1 MAIFGRFTQR
11 AQRAIS
17 EAHQAAIELKQAYV
31 GTEHF
36 LLGLL
41 KEPGPMVAELL
52 PDEVTY
58 DKVMERIRTVLGEG
72 KHIPNGRVELTPRSK
87 KILEG
92 SVLESR
98 KLNHSFVG
106 VEHLWLALLREG
118 EGVAV
123 SLLREM
129 QVDTQTLQRQ
139 IFDSLKENQ
148 PEASDGE
155 PAEGAEQPRKSG
167 SRLEQYCRDLT
178 KAVQDGELDPVVGR
192 TNEMERIMQI
202 MSRRTK
208 NNPVLIGE
216 PGVGKSAVV
225 EGLAQLIVAG
235 KVPETLTGKRLMSL
249 DLGSMIAGSK
259 YRGEFEERL
268 KDTVKEVHKQGNI
281 ILFIDEL
288 HTLIGAGKAEGSMDA
303 ANILKPALA
312 RGELQCIGATT
323 IDEYRKNIE
332 KDAALERRFQPVTV
346 GEPTTEEALAILKGL
361 RDRYEAHHKV
371 KITDDALEAAV
382 TLADRYI
389 SDRFLPDKAIDL
401 MDEAASRVRLNSYTA
416 PPDVKAQEERLKALD
431 TEKKEAISHQDFE
444 TAAKLRDEERALKEE
459 VAQARAQWEQRK
471 SASQD
476 VVTDEDIAQ
485 IVASWTGVP
494 VKKMTEDES
503 ERLLHMEELL
513 HQRVVGQEEAIS
525 AVSRALRRARAGL
538 QDPKRP
544 IGSFIFLGPTGVG
557 KTELCRALGEVMFD
571 DENAV
576 IRIDMSEYMEKH
588 SVSRLVGSP
597 PGYVGYDE
605 GGQLTQKVRNKP
617 YSVVL
622 FDEVE
627 KAHPDVFNILLQILD
642 DGRLTDNTGRVVNFK
657 NTIIVMTSNAGA
669 SSITSTRKLGF
680 GGTMD
685 TARDYEAMKERVM
698 AEVKDIFRPEFINR
712 IDDLIVFHALEP
724 DDIRQITGLM
734 LRSVSK
740 RLGER
745 GMELVYDDDV
755 IAKLAEDGY
764 DANYGARPLRRAIQ
778 RSVEDALSEEIIAG
792 KIALGNRVKLYVN
805 DEKRICFEKLEV
817 SNAED
822 SLTTTEPVQ
831 TI

>member
-11 AQRAIS
+11 AQRAV
-17 EAHQAAIELKQAYV
+17 AAAQQAAVLLHQPYV
-31 GTEHF
+31 GTEHI

-41 KEPGPMVAELL
+41 KEPGPVVSEVL
-52 PDEVTY
+52 PAGVNYESVL
-58 DKVMERIRTVLGEG
+58 ERVRALLGEG
-72 KHIPNGRVELTPRSK
+72 NMQSGGMLELTPRSK
-87 KILEG
+87 KILE
-92 SVLESR
+92 SSILESR
-98 KLNHSFVG
+98 KLHHSFVG
-106 VEHLWLALLREG
+106 TEHFWLALLKEG

-123 SLLREM
+123 SLLRSM
-129 QVDTQTLQRQ
+129 GVDTQEMQQKILEALAK
-139 IFDSLKENQ
+139 SQ
-148 PEASDGE
+148 PDGGE
-155 PAEGAEQPRKSG
+155 EGTSAPGEEHGSAEGNV
-167 SRLEQYCRDLT
+167 LEKYSRDLT
-178 KAVQDGELDPVVGR
+178 KAAQDGELDPVIGR
-192 TNEMERIMQI
+192 GTEIERIMQI
-202 MSRRTK
+202 MSRRTN

-225 EGLAQLIVAG
+225 EGLAQMIVAG
-235 KVPETLTGKRLMSL
+235 KVPETLTGKRILSL

-268 KDTVKEVHKQGNI
+268 KDTIRDVKKQGNV
-281 ILFIDEL
+281 ILFIDEF
-288 HTLIGAGKAEGSMDA
+288 HTLVGAGKAEGSLDA

-323 IDEYRKNIE
+323 LDEYRKNIE
-332 KDAALERRFQPVTV
+332 KDAALERRFQPVKV
-346 GEPTTEEALAILKGL
+346 GEPTAEEALAILKGL

-371 KITDDALEAAV
+371 KITDEALEAAV
-382 TLADRYI
+382 SLSDRYI

-401 MDEAASRVRLNSYTA
+401 MDEAASRVRLHSFTA
-416 PPDVKAQEERLKALD
+416 PPDVKEQEDRLKALQN
-431 TEKKEAISHQDFE
+431 EKKEAIAHQDFE
-444 TAAKLRDEERALKEE
+444 QAANLRDEERKLRQDIAQKRAAWEE
-459 VAQARAQWEQRK
+459 RK
-471 SASQD
+471 NNSHD
-476 VVTDEDIAQ
+476 VVTEEDIAQ

-503 ERLLHMEELL
+503 QRLLHLEELL
-513 HQRVVGQEEAIS
+513 HKRVVGQDEAIS

-597 PGYVGYDE
+597 PGYVGYEE

-642 DGRLTDNTGRVVNFK
+642 DGRLTDSNGRVVNFK

-669 SSITSTRKLGF
+669 STITSKRSLGF
-680 GGTMD
+680 GGSVET
-685 TARDYEAMKERVM
+685 TRDYEAMKERVM
-698 AEVKDIFRPEFINR
+698 AEVKDTFRPEFINR

-724 DDIRQITGLM
+724 DDIRRIAALM
-734 LRSVSK
+734 LGSVST
-740 RLGER
+740 RLAQR
-745 GMELVYDDDV
+745 GMQLSYGDDV
-755 IAKLAEDGY
+755 VALLADEGY
-764 DANYGARPLRRAIQ
+764 DANYGARPLRRTIQ

-792 KIALGNRVKLYVN
+792 KIALGDRVELYV
-805 DEKRICFEKLEV
+805 DDDKRIAFRKLLPEKPAQPAPTLE
-817 SNAED
+817 A
-822 SLTTTEPVQ
+822 
-831 TI
+831 

>member
-11 AQRAIS
+11 AQRAV
-17 EAHQAAIELKQAYV
+17 AAAQQAAVLLHQPYV
-31 GTEHF
+31 GTEHI

-41 KEPGPMVAELL
+41 KEPGPVVADVL
-52 PDEVTY
+52 PADVNY
-58 DKVMERIRTVLGEG
+58 DTVLERVRALLGEG
-72 KHIPNGRVELTPRSK
+72 NVQSGGMLELTPRSK
-87 KILEG
+87 KILE
-92 SVLESR
+92 SSIMESR
-98 KLNHSFVG
+98 KLHHSFVG
-106 VEHLWLALLREG
+106 TEHFWLALLKEG

-123 SLLREM
+123 SLLRSM
-129 QVDTQTLQRQ
+129 GVDTQAMQQKILEALVK
-139 IFDSLKENQ
+139 SQ
-148 PEASDGE
+148 PDGGEDVSAPDGE
-155 PAEGAEQPRKSG
+155 EGKAEGSV
-167 SRLEQYCRDLT
+167 LEKYSRDLT
-178 KAVQDGELDPVVGR
+178 KAAQDGELDPVIGR
-192 TNEMERIMQI
+192 STEIERIMQI

-225 EGLAQLIVAG
+225 EGLAQMIVAG
-235 KVPETLTGKRLMSL
+235 KVPETLTGKRILSL

-268 KDTVKEVHKQGNI
+268 KDTIKDVKKQGNV
-281 ILFIDEL
+281 ILFIDEF
-288 HTLIGAGKAEGSMDA
+288 HTLVGAGKAEGSMDA

-323 IDEYRKNIE
+323 LDEYRKNIE
-332 KDAALERRFQPVTV
+332 KDAALERRFQPVKV
-346 GEPTTEEALAILKGL
+346 GEPTPEEALAILKGL

-371 KITDDALEAAV
+371 KITDEALQAAV
-382 TLADRYI
+382 SLSDRYI

-401 MDEAASRVRLNSYTA
+401 MDEAASRVRLHSFTA
-416 PPDVKAQEERLKALD
+416 PPDVKEQEDRLKALQN
-431 TEKKEAISHQDFE
+431 EKKEAIAHQDFE
-444 TAAKLRDEERALKEE
+444 KAASLRDEERKLRQDIAQKRAAWEE
-459 VAQARAQWEQRK
+459 RK
-471 SASQD
+471 NNSHD
-476 VVTDEDIAQ
+476 VVTEEDIAQ

-503 ERLLHMEELL
+503 QRLLHMEELL
-513 HQRVVGQEEAIS
+513 HKRVVGQDEAIS

-571 DENAV
+571 DENAL

-597 PGYVGYDE
+597 PGYVGYEE

-642 DGRLTDNTGRVVNFK
+642 DGRLTDSNGRVVNFK

-669 SSITSTRKLGF
+669 STITSKRSLGF
-680 GGTMD
+680 GGSVET
-685 TARDYEAMKERVM
+685 TRDYEAMKERVM
-698 AEVKDIFRPEFINR
+698 AEVKDTFRPEFINR

-724 DDIRQITGLM
+724 DDIRRIAGLM
-734 LRSVSK
+734 LGSVSK
-740 RLGER
+740 RLAQR
-745 GMELVYDDDV
+745 GMKLSYGDDV
-755 IAKLAEDGY
+755 IALLAEEGY
-764 DANYGARPLRRAIQ
+764 DPNYGARPLRRTIQ

-792 KIALGNRVKLYVN
+792 KIALGDQVQLYVEDGN
-805 DEKRICFEKLEV
+805 RIAFRKL
-817 SNAED
+817 
-822 SLTTTEPVQ
+822 LPQ
-831 TI
+831 TPAQPAPTLEA

>member
-11 AQRAIS
+11 AQRAV
-17 EAHQAAIELKQAYV
+17 AAAQQAAVLLHQPYV
-31 GTEHF
+31 GTEHI

-41 KEPGPMVAELL
+41 KEPGPVVADVL
-52 PDEVTY
+52 PADVNY
-58 DKVMERIRTVLGEG
+58 DTVLERVRALLGEG
-72 KHIPNGRVELTPRSK
+72 NVQSGGMLELTPRSK
-87 KILEG
+87 KILE
-92 SVLESR
+92 SSIMESR
-98 KLNHSFVG
+98 KLHHSFVG
-106 VEHLWLALLREG
+106 TEHFWLALLKEG

-123 SLLREM
+123 SLLRSM
-129 QVDTQTLQRQ
+129 GVDTQAMQQKILEALVK
-139 IFDSLKENQ
+139 SQ
-148 PEASDGE
+148 PDGGEDVSAPDGE
-155 PAEGAEQPRKSG
+155 EGKAEGSV
-167 SRLEQYCRDLT
+167 LEKYSRDLT
-178 KAVQDGELDPVVGR
+178 KAAQDGELDPVIGR
-192 TNEMERIMQI
+192 STEIERIMQI

-225 EGLAQLIVAG
+225 EGLAQMIVAG
-235 KVPETLTGKRLMSL
+235 KVPETLTGKRILSL

-268 KDTVKEVHKQGNI
+268 KDTIKDVKKQGNV
-281 ILFIDEL
+281 ILFIDEF
-288 HTLIGAGKAEGSMDA
+288 HTLVGAGKAEGSMDA

-323 IDEYRKNIE
+323 LDEYRKNIE
-332 KDAALERRFQPVTV
+332 KDAALERRFQPVKV
-346 GEPTTEEALAILKGL
+346 GEPTPEEALAILKGL

-371 KITDDALEAAV
+371 KITDEALQAAV
-382 TLADRYI
+382 SLSDRYI

-401 MDEAASRVRLNSYTA
+401 MDEAASRVRLHSFTA
-416 PPDVKAQEERLKALD
+416 PPDVKEQEDRLKALQN
-431 TEKKEAISHQDFE
+431 EKKEAIAHQDFE
-444 TAAKLRDEERALKEE
+444 KAASLRDEERKLRQDIAQKRAAWEE
-459 VAQARAQWEQRK
+459 RK
-471 SASQD
+471 NNSHD
-476 VVTDEDIAQ
+476 VVTEEDIAQ

-503 ERLLHMEELL
+503 QRLLHMEELL
-513 HQRVVGQEEAIS
+513 HKRVVGQDEAIS

-571 DENAV
+571 DENAL

-597 PGYVGYDE
+597 PGYVGYEE
-605 GGQLTQKVRNKP
+605 GGQLTEAVRRHP

-627 KAHPDVFNILLQILD
+627 KAHPDVFNVLLQILD
-642 DGRLTDNTGRVVNFK
+642 DGRLTDSNGRVVNFK

-669 SSITSTRKLGF
+669 STITSKRSLGF
-680 GGTMD
+680 GGSVET
-685 TARDYEAMKERVM
+685 TRDYEAMKERVM
-698 AEVKDIFRPEFINR
+698 AEVKDTFRPEFINR

-724 DDIRQITGLM
+724 DDIRRIAGLM
-734 LRSVSK
+734 LGSVSK
-740 RLGER
+740 RLAQR
-745 GMELVYDDDV
+745 GMKLSYGDDV
-755 IAKLAEDGY
+755 IALLAEEGY
-764 DANYGARPLRRAIQ
+764 DPNYGARPLRRTIQ

-792 KIALGNRVKLYVN
+792 KIALGDQVQLYVDDN
-805 DEKRICFEKLEV
+805 KHIAFRKL
-817 SNAED
+817 
-822 SLTTTEPVQ
+822 LPQ
-831 TI
+831 TPAQPAPTLEA

>member
-11 AQRAIS
+11 AQRAV
-17 EAHQAAIELKQAYV
+17 AAAQQAAVLLHQPYV
-31 GTEHF
+31 GTEHI

-41 KEPGPMVAELL
+41 KEPGPVVSEVL
-52 PDEVTY
+52 PEGVNYET
-58 DKVMERIRTVLGEG
+58 VLERVRTLLGEG
-72 KHIPNGRVELTPRSK
+72 NMQSGGMLELTPRSK
-87 KILEG
+87 KILE
-92 SVLESR
+92 SSILESR
-98 KLNHSFVG
+98 KLHHSFVG
-106 VEHLWLALLREG
+106 TEHFWLALLKEG

-123 SLLREM
+123 SLLRSM
-129 QVDTQTLQRQ
+129 GVDTQEMQQKILEALAK
-139 IFDSLKENQ
+139 SQ
-148 PEASDGE
+148 PDGGEDASASGGEDGK
-155 PAEGAEQPRKSG
+155 AEGSV
-167 SRLEQYCRDLT
+167 LEKYSRDLT
-178 KAVQDGELDPVVGR
+178 KAAQDGELDPVIGR
-192 TNEMERIMQI
+192 STEIERIMQI

-225 EGLAQLIVAG
+225 EGLAQLIVSG
-235 KVPETLTGKRLMSL
+235 KVPETLTGKRILSL

-268 KDTVKEVHKQGNI
+268 KDTIKDVKKQGNV
-281 ILFIDEL
+281 ILFIDEF
-288 HTLIGAGKAEGSMDA
+288 HTLVGAGKAEGSLDA

-323 IDEYRKNIE
+323 LDEYRKNIE
-332 KDAALERRFQPVTV
+332 KDAALERRFQPVKV
-346 GEPTTEEALAILKGL
+346 GEPTAEEALAILKGL

-371 KITDDALEAAV
+371 KITDEALQAAV
-382 TLADRYI
+382 SLSDRYI

-401 MDEAASRVRLNSYTA
+401 MDEAASRVRLHSFTA
-416 PPDVKAQEERLKALD
+416 PPDVKEQEDRLKALQN
-431 TEKKEAISHQDFE
+431 EKKEAIAHQDFE
-444 TAAKLRDEERALKEE
+444 QAASLRDEERKLRQDIAQKRAAWEE
-459 VAQARAQWEQRK
+459 RK
-471 SASQD
+471 NNSHD
-476 VVTDEDIAQ
+476 VVTEEDIAQ

-503 ERLLHMEELL
+503 QRLLHLEELL
-513 HQRVVGQEEAIS
+513 HKRVVGQDEAIS

-597 PGYVGYDE
+597 PGYVGYEE

-642 DGRLTDNTGRVVNFK
+642 DGRLTDSNGRVVNFK

-669 SSITSTRKLGF
+669 STITSKRSLGF
-680 GGTMD
+680 GGSVET
-685 TARDYEAMKERVM
+685 TRDYEAMKERVM
-698 AEVKDIFRPEFINR
+698 AEVKDTFRPEFINR

-724 DDIRQITGLM
+724 DDIRRIAALM
-734 LRSVSK
+734 LGSVSK
-740 RLGER
+740 RLAQR
-745 GMELVYDDDV
+745 GMQLSYGDDV
-755 IAKLAEDGY
+755 IALLADEGY
-764 DANYGARPLRRAIQ
+764 DANYGARPLRRTIQ

-792 KIALGNRVKLYVN
+792 KIALGDRVELYVEDGN
-805 DEKRICFEKLEV
+805 RIAFRKLLPEKPAQPTPTLE
-817 SNAED
+817 A
-822 SLTTTEPVQ
+822 
-831 TI
+831 

>member
-1 MAIFGRFTQR
+1 MPIFGRFTQR
-11 AQRAIS
+11 AQRAVT
-17 EAHQAAIELKQAYV
+17 AAQQAAVQLRQPYV
-31 GTEHF
+31 GTEHI

-41 KEPGPMVAELL
+41 KEPGPVVTGIL
-52 PDEVTY
+52 PENVTY
-58 DKVMERIRTVLGEG
+58 DAVMERVRTLLGEG
-72 KHIPNGRVELTPRSK
+72 SSPNNGMLELTPRSK

-98 KLNHSFVG
+98 RLHHSYVG
-106 VEHLWLALLREG
+106 TEHFWLALLKEG

-123 SLLREM
+123 NLLRSM
-129 QVDTQTLQRQ
+129 GVDTQDMLQKIQ
-139 IFDSLKENQ
+139 ASLSGGQPDSDTDEAGEAQSQSGENV
-148 PEASDGE
+148 
-155 PAEGAEQPRKSG
+155 
-167 SRLEQYCRDLT
+167 LEKYCRDLT
-178 KAVQDGELDPVVGR
+178 KAAQDGELDPVIGR
-192 TNEMERIMQI
+192 GTEIERIMQI

-208 NNPVLIGE
+208 NNPVLVGE

-235 KVPETLTGKRLMSL
+235 KVPETLVGKRILSL

-268 KDTVKEVHKQGNI
+268 KDTVKEVQKQGNV
-281 ILFIDEL
+281 ILFIDEF
-288 HTLIGAGKAEGSMDA
+288 HTLVGAGKAEGSMDA

-323 IDEYRKNIE
+323 LDEYRKNIE
-332 KDAALERRFQPVTV
+332 KDAALERRFQQVKV
-346 GEPTTEEALAILKGL
+346 GEPTPEEALQILKGL

-371 KITDDALEAAV
+371 KITDEALEAAV
-382 TLADRYI
+382 NLSDRYI

-401 MDEAASRVRLNSYTA
+401 MDEAASRVRLHSFTA
-416 PPDVKAQEERLKALD
+416 PPDVKEQEERLKALQN
-431 TEKKEAISHQDFE
+431 EKKEAIAHQDFE
-444 TAAKLRDEERALKEE
+444 KAAALRDEERSLRQVISQKRTAWEE
-459 VAQARAQWEQRK
+459 RK
-471 SASQD
+471 NASHD
-476 VVTDEDIAQ
+476 VVAEEDIAQ

-494 VKKMTEDES
+494 VRKMTEDES
-503 ERLLHMEELL
+503 QRLLHMEELL
-513 HQRVVGQEEAIS
+513 HQRVVGQDEAIS

-557 KTELCRALGEVMFD
+557 KTELCRALGQVMFD

-597 PGYVGYDE
+597 PGYVGYEE

-642 DGRLTDNTGRVVNFK
+642 DGRLTDSNGRVVNFK

-669 SSITSTRKLGF
+669 SSITSKRSLGF
-680 GGTMD
+680 GGSVET
-685 TARDYEAMKERVM
+685 TRDYEAMKERVM
-698 AEVKDIFRPEFINR
+698 AEVKDTFRPEFINR

-724 DDIRQITGLM
+724 QDIERIAGLM
-734 LRSVSK
+734 LGSVA
-740 RLGER
+740 RLLQER
-745 GMELVYDDDV
+745 GMQLSYSQDV
-755 IAKLAEDGY
+755 VAWLAQEGY
-764 DANYGARPLRRAIQ
+764 DPNYGARPLRRTIQ

-792 KIALGNRVKLYVN
+792 NIALGDAVELYVA
-805 DEKRICFEKLEV
+805 DGKIAFRKMEARQPALA
-817 SNAED
+817 AE
-822 SLTTTEPVQ
+822 E
-831 TI
+831 

>member
-11 AQRAIS
+11 AQRAV
-17 EAHQAAIELKQAYV
+17 AAAQQAAVLLHQPYV
-31 GTEHF
+31 GTEHI

-41 KEPGPMVAELL
+41 KEPGPVVSEVL
-52 PDEVTY
+52 PEGVNYET
-58 DKVMERIRTVLGEG
+58 VLERVRTLLGEG
-72 KHIPNGRVELTPRSK
+72 NMQSGGMLELTPRSK
-87 KILEG
+87 KILE
-92 SVLESR
+92 SSILESR
-98 KLNHSFVG
+98 KLHHSFVG
-106 VEHLWLALLREG
+106 TEHFWLALLKEG

-123 SLLREM
+123 SLLRSM
-129 QVDTQTLQRQ
+129 GVDTQEMQQKILEALAK
-139 IFDSLKENQ
+139 SQ
-148 PEASDGE
+148 PDGGEDASASGGEDGK
-155 PAEGAEQPRKSG
+155 AEGSV
-167 SRLEQYCRDLT
+167 LEKYSRDLT
-178 KAVQDGELDPVVGR
+178 KAAQDGELDPVIGR
-192 TNEMERIMQI
+192 STEIERIMQI

-225 EGLAQLIVAG
+225 EGLAQLIVSG
-235 KVPETLTGKRLMSL
+235 KVPETLTGKRILSL

-268 KDTVKEVHKQGNI
+268 KDTIKDVKKQGNV
-281 ILFIDEL
+281 ILFIDEF
-288 HTLIGAGKAEGSMDA
+288 HTLVGAGKAEGSLDA

-323 IDEYRKNIE
+323 LDEYRKNIE
-332 KDAALERRFQPVTV
+332 KDAALERRFQPVKV
-346 GEPTTEEALAILKGL
+346 GEPTAEEALAILKGL

-371 KITDDALEAAV
+371 KITDEALEAAV
-382 TLADRYI
+382 SLSDRYI

-401 MDEAASRVRLNSYTA
+401 MDEAASRVRLHSFTA
-416 PPDVKAQEERLKALD
+416 PPDVKEQEDRLKALQN
-431 TEKKEAISHQDFE
+431 EKKEAIAHQDFE
-444 TAAKLRDEERALKEE
+444 QAASLRDEERKLRQDIAQKRAAWEE
-459 VAQARAQWEQRK
+459 RK
-471 SASQD
+471 NNSHD

-513 HQRVVGQEEAIS
+513 HKRVVGQDEAIS

-571 DENAV
+571 DENAL

-597 PGYVGYDE
+597 PGYVGYEE

-642 DGRLTDNTGRVVNFK
+642 DGRLTDSNGRVVNFK

-669 SSITSTRKLGF
+669 STITSKRSLGF
-680 GGTMD
+680 GGSVET
-685 TARDYEAMKERVM
+685 TRDYEAMKERVM
-698 AEVKDIFRPEFINR
+698 AEVKDTFRPEFINR

-724 DDIRQITGLM
+724 DDIRRIAALM
-734 LRSVSK
+734 LGSVSK
-740 RLGER
+740 RLAQR
-745 GMELVYDDDV
+745 GMQLSYGDDV
-755 IAKLAEDGY
+755 IALLADEGY
-764 DANYGARPLRRAIQ
+764 DANYGARPLRRTIQ

-792 KIALGNRVKLYVN
+792 KIALGDRVELYVEDGN
-805 DEKRICFEKLEV
+805 RIAFRKLLPEKPAQPTPTLE
-817 SNAED
+817 A
-822 SLTTTEPVQ
+822 
-831 TI
+831 

>member
-11 AQRAIS
+11 AQRAV
-17 EAHQAAIELKQAYV
+17 AAAQQAAVLLHQPYV
-31 GTEHF
+31 GTEHI

-41 KEPGPMVAELL
+41 KEPGPVVSEVL
-52 PDEVTY
+52 PADVNYETVL
-58 DKVMERIRTVLGEG
+58 ERVRTLLGEG
-72 KHIPNGRVELTPRSK
+72 NMQSGGMLELTPRSK
-87 KILEG
+87 KILE
-92 SVLESR
+92 SSILESR
-98 KLNHSFVG
+98 KLHHSFVG
-106 VEHLWLALLREG
+106 TEHFWLALLKEG

-123 SLLREM
+123 SLLRSM
-129 QVDTQTLQRQ
+129 GVDTQEMQQKILEALAK
-139 IFDSLKENQ
+139 SQ
-148 PEASDGE
+148 PDGGEDASASGGEDGK
-155 PAEGAEQPRKSG
+155 AEGSV
-167 SRLEQYCRDLT
+167 LEKYSRDLT
-178 KAVQDGELDPVVGR
+178 KAAQDGELDPVIGR
-192 TNEMERIMQI
+192 GTEIERIMQI

-225 EGLAQLIVAG
+225 EGLAQLIVSG
-235 KVPETLTGKRLMSL
+235 KVPETLTGKRILSL

-268 KDTVKEVHKQGNI
+268 KDTIKDVKKQGNV
-281 ILFIDEL
+281 ILFIDEF
-288 HTLIGAGKAEGSMDA
+288 HTLVGAGKAEGSLDA

-323 IDEYRKNIE
+323 LDEYRKNIE
-332 KDAALERRFQPVTV
+332 KDAALERRFQPVKV
-346 GEPTTEEALAILKGL
+346 GEPTPEEALAILKGL

-371 KITDDALEAAV
+371 KITDEALQAAV
-382 TLADRYI
+382 SLSDRYI

-401 MDEAASRVRLNSYTA
+401 MDEAASRVRLHSFTA
-416 PPDVKAQEERLKALD
+416 PPDVKEQEDRLKALQN
-431 TEKKEAISHQDFE
+431 EKKEAIAHQDFE
-444 TAAKLRDEERALKEE
+444 KAASLRDEERKLRQDIAQKRAAWEE
-459 VAQARAQWEQRK
+459 RK
-471 SASQD
+471 NNSHD

-503 ERLLHMEELL
+503 QRLLHLEELL
-513 HQRVVGQEEAIS
+513 HKRVVGQDEAIS

-597 PGYVGYDE
+597 PGYVGYEE

-642 DGRLTDNTGRVVNFK
+642 DGRLTDSNGRVVNFK

-669 SSITSTRKLGF
+669 STITSKRSLGF
-680 GGTMD
+680 GGSVET
-685 TARDYEAMKERVM
+685 TRDYEAMKERVM
-698 AEVKDIFRPEFINR
+698 AEVKDTFRPEFINR

-724 DDIRQITGLM
+724 DDIRRIAALM
-734 LRSVSK
+734 LGSVSR
-740 RLGER
+740 RLAQR
-745 GMELVYDDDV
+745 GMQLSYGDDV
-755 IAKLAEDGY
+755 VALLADEGY
-764 DANYGARPLRRAIQ
+764 DANFGARPLRRTIQ

-792 KIALGNRVKLYVN
+792 KIALGDRVELYVEDGN
-805 DEKRICFEKLEV
+805 RIAFRKLLPEKPAQPTPTLE
-817 SNAED
+817 A
-822 SLTTTEPVQ
+822 
-831 TI
+831 

>member
-11 AQRAIS
+11 AQRAV
-17 EAHQAAIELKQAYV
+17 AAAQQAAVLLHQPYV
-31 GTEHF
+31 GTEHI

-41 KEPGPMVAELL
+41 KEPGPVVSEVL
-52 PDEVTY
+52 PADVNYETVL
-58 DKVMERIRTVLGEG
+58 ERVRTLLGEG
-72 KHIPNGRVELTPRSK
+72 NMQSGGMLELTPRSK
-87 KILEG
+87 KILE
-92 SVLESR
+92 SSILESR
-98 KLNHSFVG
+98 KLHHSFVG
-106 VEHLWLALLREG
+106 TEHFWLALLKEG

-123 SLLREM
+123 SLLRSM
-129 QVDTQTLQRQ
+129 GVDTQVMQQKILEALAK
-139 IFDSLKENQ
+139 SQ
-148 PEASDGE
+148 PDGGEDASASGGEDGK
-155 PAEGAEQPRKSG
+155 AEGSV
-167 SRLEQYCRDLT
+167 LEKYSRDLT
-178 KAVQDGELDPVVGR
+178 KAAQDGELDPVIGR
-192 TNEMERIMQI
+192 STEIERIMQI

-225 EGLAQLIVAG
+225 EGLAQLIVSG
-235 KVPETLTGKRLMSL
+235 KVPETLTGKRILSL

-268 KDTVKEVHKQGNI
+268 KDTIKDVKKQGNV
-281 ILFIDEL
+281 ILFIDEF
-288 HTLIGAGKAEGSMDA
+288 HTLVGAGKAEGSLDA

-323 IDEYRKNIE
+323 LDEYRKNIE
-332 KDAALERRFQPVTV
+332 KDAALERRFQPVKV
-346 GEPTTEEALAILKGL
+346 GEPTPEEALAILKGL

-371 KITDDALEAAV
+371 KITDEALQAAV
-382 TLADRYI
+382 SLSDRYI

-401 MDEAASRVRLNSYTA
+401 MDEAASRVRLHSFTA
-416 PPDVKAQEERLKALD
+416 PPDVKEQEDRLKALQN
-431 TEKKEAISHQDFE
+431 EKKEAIAHQDFE
-444 TAAKLRDEERALKEE
+444 QAASLRDEERKLRQDIAQKRAAWEE
-459 VAQARAQWEQRK
+459 RK
-471 SASQD
+471 NNSHD
-476 VVTDEDIAQ
+476 VVTEEDIAQ

-503 ERLLHMEELL
+503 QRLLHLEELL
-513 HQRVVGQEEAIS
+513 HKRVVGQDEAIS

-597 PGYVGYDE
+597 PGYVGYEE

-642 DGRLTDNTGRVVNFK
+642 DGRLTDSNGRVVNFK

-669 SSITSTRKLGF
+669 STITSKRSLGF
-680 GGTMD
+680 GGSVET
-685 TARDYEAMKERVM
+685 TRDYEAMKERVM
-698 AEVKDIFRPEFINR
+698 AEVKDTFRPEFINR

-724 DDIRQITGLM
+724 DDIRRIAALM
-734 LRSVSK
+734 LGSVSR
-740 RLGER
+740 RLAQR
-745 GMELVYDDDV
+745 GMQLSYGDDV
-755 IAKLAEDGY
+755 VALLADEGY
-764 DANYGARPLRRAIQ
+764 DANFGARPLRRTIQ

-792 KIALGNRVKLYVN
+792 KIALGDRVELYVEDGN
-805 DEKRICFEKLEV
+805 RIAFRKLLPEKPAQPTPTPE
-817 SNAED
+817 A
-822 SLTTTEPVQ
+822 
-831 TI
+831 

>member
-11 AQRAIS
+11 AQRAV
-17 EAHQAAIELKQAYV
+17 AAAQQAAVLLHQPYV
-31 GTEHF
+31 GTEHI

-41 KEPGPMVAELL
+41 KEPGPVVSEVL
-52 PDEVTY
+52 PEGVNYET
-58 DKVMERIRTVLGEG
+58 VLERVRTLLGEG
-72 KHIPNGRVELTPRSK
+72 NMQSGGMLELTPRSK
-87 KILEG
+87 KILE
-92 SVLESR
+92 SSILESR
-98 KLNHSFVG
+98 KLHHSFVG
-106 VEHLWLALLREG
+106 TEHFWLALLKEG

-123 SLLREM
+123 SLLRSM
-129 QVDTQTLQRQ
+129 GVDTQEMQQKILEALAK
-139 IFDSLKENQ
+139 SQ
-148 PEASDGE
+148 PDGGEDASASGGEDGK
-155 PAEGAEQPRKSG
+155 AEGSV
-167 SRLEQYCRDLT
+167 LEKYSRDLT
-178 KAVQDGELDPVVGR
+178 KAAQDGELDPVIGR
-192 TNEMERIMQI
+192 STEIERIMQI

-225 EGLAQLIVAG
+225 EGLAQMIVAG
-235 KVPETLTGKRLMSL
+235 KVPETLTGKRILSL

-268 KDTVKEVHKQGNI
+268 KDTIKDVKKQGNV
-281 ILFIDEL
+281 ILFIDEF
-288 HTLIGAGKAEGSMDA
+288 HTLVGAGKAEGSLDA

-323 IDEYRKNIE
+323 LDEYRKNIE
-332 KDAALERRFQPVTV
+332 KDAALERRFQPVKV
-346 GEPTTEEALAILKGL
+346 GEPAAEEALAILKGL

-371 KITDDALEAAV
+371 KITDEALEAAV
-382 TLADRYI
+382 SLSDRYI

-401 MDEAASRVRLNSYTA
+401 MDEAASRVRLHSFTA
-416 PPDVKAQEERLKALD
+416 PPDVKEQEDRLKALQN
-431 TEKKEAISHQDFE
+431 EKKEAIAHQDFE
-444 TAAKLRDEERALKEE
+444 QAASLRDEERKLRQDIAQKRAAWEE
-459 VAQARAQWEQRK
+459 RK
-471 SASQD
+471 NNSHD
-476 VVTDEDIAQ
+476 VVTEEDIAQ

-503 ERLLHMEELL
+503 QRLLHLEELL
-513 HQRVVGQEEAIS
+513 HKRVVGQDEAIS

-571 DENAV
+571 DENAL

-597 PGYVGYDE
+597 PGYVGYEE

-642 DGRLTDNTGRVVNFK
+642 DGRLTDSNGRVVNFK

-669 SSITSTRKLGF
+669 STITSKRSLGF
-680 GGTMD
+680 GGSVET
-685 TARDYEAMKERVM
+685 TRDYEAMKERVM
-698 AEVKDIFRPEFINR
+698 AEVKDTFRPEFINR

-724 DDIRQITGLM
+724 DDIRRIAALM
-734 LRSVSK
+734 LGSVSR
-740 RLGER
+740 RLAQR
-745 GMELVYDDDV
+745 GMQLSYGDDV
-755 IAKLAEDGY
+755 VALLADEGY
-764 DANYGARPLRRAIQ
+764 DANFGARPLRRTIQ

-792 KIALGNRVKLYVN
+792 KIALGDRVELYVEDGN
-805 DEKRICFEKLEV
+805 RIAFRKLLPEKPAQPTPTLE
-817 SNAED
+817 A
-822 SLTTTEPVQ
+822 
-831 TI
+831 

>member
-11 AQRAIS
+11 AQRAV
-17 EAHQAAIELKQAYV
+17 AAAQQAAVLLHQPYV
-31 GTEHF
+31 GTEHI

-41 KEPGPMVAELL
+41 KEPGPVVSEVL
-52 PDEVTY
+52 PAGVNYESVL
-58 DKVMERIRTVLGEG
+58 ERVRALLGEG
-72 KHIPNGRVELTPRSK
+72 NMQSGGMLELTPRSK
-87 KILEG
+87 KILE
-92 SVLESR
+92 SSILESR
-98 KLNHSFVG
+98 KLHHSFVG
-106 VEHLWLALLREG
+106 TEHFWLALLKEG

-123 SLLREM
+123 SLLRSM
-129 QVDTQTLQRQ
+129 GVDTQEMQQKILEALAK
-139 IFDSLKENQ
+139 SQ
-148 PEASDGE
+148 PDGGEEGASAPGE
-155 PAEGAEQPRKSG
+155 EHGSAEGNV
-167 SRLEQYCRDLT
+167 LEKYSRDLT
-178 KAVQDGELDPVVGR
+178 KAAQDGELDPVIGR
-192 TNEMERIMQI
+192 GTEIERIMQI

-225 EGLAQLIVAG
+225 EGLAQMIVAG
-235 KVPETLTGKRLMSL
+235 KVPETLTGKRILSL

-268 KDTVKEVHKQGNI
+268 KDTIRDVKKQGNV
-281 ILFIDEL
+281 ILFIDEF
-288 HTLIGAGKAEGSMDA
+288 HTLVGAGKAEGSLDA

-323 IDEYRKNIE
+323 LDEYRKNIE
-332 KDAALERRFQPVTV
+332 KDAALERRFQPVKV
-346 GEPTTEEALAILKGL
+346 GEPTAEEALAILKGL

-371 KITDDALEAAV
+371 KITDEALQAAV
-382 TLADRYI
+382 SLSDRYI

-401 MDEAASRVRLNSYTA
+401 MDEAASRVRLHSFTA
-416 PPDVKAQEERLKALD
+416 PPDVKEQEDRLKALQN
-431 TEKKEAISHQDFE
+431 EKKEAIAHQDFE
-444 TAAKLRDEERALKEE
+444 QAANLRDEERKLRQDIAQKRAAWEE
-459 VAQARAQWEQRK
+459 RK
-471 SASQD
+471 NNSHD
-476 VVTDEDIAQ
+476 VVTEEDIAQ

-503 ERLLHMEELL
+503 ERLLHLEELL
-513 HQRVVGQEEAIS
+513 HKRVVGQDEAIS

-597 PGYVGYDE
+597 PGYVGYEE

-642 DGRLTDNTGRVVNFK
+642 DGRLTDSNGRVVNFK

-669 SSITSTRKLGF
+669 STITSKRSLGF
-680 GGTMD
+680 GGSVET
-685 TARDYEAMKERVM
+685 TRDYEAMKERVM
-698 AEVKDIFRPEFINR
+698 AEVKDTFRPEFINR

-724 DDIRQITGLM
+724 DDIRRIAALM
-734 LRSVSK
+734 LGSVST
-740 RLGER
+740 RLAQR
-745 GMELVYDDDV
+745 GMQLSYGDDV
-755 IAKLAEDGY
+755 VALLADEGY
-764 DANYGARPLRRAIQ
+764 DANFGARPLRRTIQ

-792 KIALGNRVKLYVN
+792 KIALGDRVELYVDDGN
-805 DEKRICFEKLEV
+805 RIAFRKLLPEKPVEPTPTLE
-817 SNAED
+817 A
-822 SLTTTEPVQ
+822 
-831 TI
+831 

>member
-11 AQRAIS
+11 AQRAV
-17 EAHQAAIELKQAYV
+17 AAAQQAAVLLHQPYV
-31 GTEHF
+31 GTEHI

-41 KEPGPMVAELL
+41 KEPGPVISDVL
-52 PDEVTY
+52 PEGVNYET
-58 DKVMERIRTVLGEG
+58 VLERVRTLLGEG
-72 KHIPNGRVELTPRSK
+72 NMQSGGMLELTPRSK
-87 KILEG
+87 KILE
-92 SVLESR
+92 SSILESR
-98 KLNHSFVG
+98 KLHHSFVG
-106 VEHLWLALLREG
+106 TEHFWLALLKEG

-123 SLLREM
+123 SLLRSM
-129 QVDTQTLQRQ
+129 GVDTQEMQQKILEALAK
-139 IFDSLKENQ
+139 SQ
-148 PEASDGE
+148 PDGGE
-155 PAEGAEQPRKSG
+155 DTSAPGGEEGKAEGSV
-167 SRLEQYCRDLT
+167 LEKYSRDLT
-178 KAVQDGELDPVVGR
+178 KAAQDGELDPVIGR
-192 TNEMERIMQI
+192 STEIERIMQI

-225 EGLAQLIVAG
+225 EGLAQLIVSG
-235 KVPETLTGKRLMSL
+235 KVPETLTGKRILSL

-268 KDTVKEVHKQGNI
+268 KDTIKDVKKQGNV
-281 ILFIDEL
+281 ILFIDEF
-288 HTLIGAGKAEGSMDA
+288 HTLVGAGKAEGSLDA

-323 IDEYRKNIE
+323 LDEYRKNIE
-332 KDAALERRFQPVTV
+332 KDAALERRFQPVKV
-346 GEPTTEEALAILKGL
+346 GEPTAEEALAILKGL

-371 KITDDALEAAV
+371 KITDEALEAAV
-382 TLADRYI
+382 SLSDRYI

-401 MDEAASRVRLNSYTA
+401 MDEAASRVRLHSFTA
-416 PPDVKAQEERLKALD
+416 PPDVKEQEDRLKALQN
-431 TEKKEAISHQDFE
+431 EKKEAIAHQDFE
-444 TAAKLRDEERALKEE
+444 QAASLRDEERKLRQDIAQKRAAWEE
-459 VAQARAQWEQRK
+459 RK
-471 SASQD
+471 NNSHE
-476 VVTDEDIAQ
+476 VVTEEDIAQ

-513 HQRVVGQEEAIS
+513 HKRVVGQDEAIS

-597 PGYVGYDE
+597 PGYVGYEE

-642 DGRLTDNTGRVVNFK
+642 DGRLTDSNGRVVNFK

-669 SSITSTRKLGF
+669 STITSKRSLGF
-680 GGTMD
+680 GGSVET
-685 TARDYEAMKERVM
+685 TRDYEAMKERVM

-724 DDIRQITGLM
+724 DDIRRIAALM
-734 LRSVSK
+734 LGSVSK
-740 RLGER
+740 RLAER
-745 GMELVYDDDV
+745 GMQLSYGDDV
-755 IAKLAEDGY
+755 IALLAEEGY
-764 DANYGARPLRRAIQ
+764 DANYGARPLRRTIQ

-792 KIALGNRVKLYVN
+792 KIALGDRVELYV
-805 DEKRICFEKLEV
+805 DDDKRIAFRKLLPEKPAQPTPTLE
-817 SNAED
+817 A
-822 SLTTTEPVQ
+822 
-831 TI
+831 

>member
-11 AQRAIS
+11 AQRAV
-17 EAHQAAIELKQAYV
+17 AAAQQAAVLLHQPYV
-31 GTEHF
+31 GTEHI

-41 KEPGPMVAELL
+41 KEPGPVVADVL
-52 PDEVTY
+52 PADVNY
-58 DKVMERIRTVLGEG
+58 DTVLERVRALLGEG
-72 KHIPNGRVELTPRSK
+72 NVQSGGMLELTPRSK
-87 KILEG
+87 KILE
-92 SVLESR
+92 SSIMESR
-98 KLNHSFVG
+98 KLHHSFVG
-106 VEHLWLALLREG
+106 TEHFWLALLKEG

-123 SLLREM
+123 SLLRSM
-129 QVDTQTLQRQ
+129 GVDTQAMQQKILEALVK
-139 IFDSLKENQ
+139 SQ
-148 PEASDGE
+148 PDGGE
-155 PAEGAEQPRKSG
+155 DVSAPEGEEGKAEGSV
-167 SRLEQYCRDLT
+167 LEKYSRDLT
-178 KAVQDGELDPVVGR
+178 KAAQDGELDPVIGR
-192 TNEMERIMQI
+192 STEIERIMQI

-225 EGLAQLIVAG
+225 EGLPQMIVAG
-235 KVPETLTGKRLMSL
+235 KVPETLTGKRILSL

-268 KDTVKEVHKQGNI
+268 KDTIKDVKKQGNV
-281 ILFIDEL
+281 ILFIDEF
-288 HTLIGAGKAEGSMDA
+288 HTLVGAGKAEGSMDA

-323 IDEYRKNIE
+323 LDEYRKNIE
-332 KDAALERRFQPVTV
+332 KDAALERRFQPVKV
-346 GEPTTEEALAILKGL
+346 GEPTPEEALAILKGL

-371 KITDDALEAAV
+371 KITDEALQAAV
-382 TLADRYI
+382 SLSDRYI

-401 MDEAASRVRLNSYTA
+401 MDEAASRVRLHSFTA
-416 PPDVKAQEERLKALD
+416 PPDVKEQEDRLKALQN
-431 TEKKEAISHQDFE
+431 EKKEAIAHQDFE
-444 TAAKLRDEERALKEE
+444 KAASLRDEERKLRQDIAQKRAAWEE
-459 VAQARAQWEQRK
+459 RK
-471 SASQD
+471 NNSHD
-476 VVTDEDIAQ
+476 VVTEEDIAQ

-503 ERLLHMEELL
+503 QRLLHMEELL
-513 HQRVVGQEEAIS
+513 HKRVVGQDEAIS

-571 DENAV
+571 DENAL

-597 PGYVGYDE
+597 PGYVGYEE

-642 DGRLTDNTGRVVNFK
+642 DGRLTDSNGRVVNFK

-669 SSITSTRKLGF
+669 STITSKRSLGF
-680 GGTMD
+680 GGSVET
-685 TARDYEAMKERVM
+685 TRDYEAMKERVM
-698 AEVKDIFRPEFINR
+698 AEVKDTFRPEFINR

-724 DDIRQITGLM
+724 DDIRRIAGLM
-734 LRSVSK
+734 LGSVSK
-740 RLGER
+740 RLAQR
-745 GMELVYDDDV
+745 GMKLSYGDDV
-755 IAKLAEDGY
+755 IALLAEEGY
-764 DANYGARPLRRAIQ
+764 DPNYGARPLRRTIQ

-792 KIALGNRVKLYVN
+792 KIALGDQVQLYVDDN
-805 DEKRICFEKLEV
+805 KHIAFRKL
-817 SNAED
+817 
-822 SLTTTEPVQ
+822 LPQ
-831 TI
+831 TPAQPAPTLEA

>member
-11 AQRAIS
+11 AQRAV
-17 EAHQAAIELKQAYV
+17 AAAQQAAVLLHQPYV
-31 GTEHF
+31 GTEHI

-41 KEPGPMVAELL
+41 KEPGPVVSEVL
-52 PDEVTY
+52 PAGVNYESVL
-58 DKVMERIRTVLGEG
+58 ERVRALLGEG
-72 KHIPNGRVELTPRSK
+72 NMQSGGMLELTPRSK
-87 KILEG
+87 KILE
-92 SVLESR
+92 SSILESR
-98 KLNHSFVG
+98 KLHHSFVG
-106 VEHLWLALLREG
+106 TEHFWLALLKEG

-123 SLLREM
+123 SLLRSM
-129 QVDTQTLQRQ
+129 GVDTQEMQQKILEALAK
-139 IFDSLKENQ
+139 SQ
-148 PEASDGE
+148 PDGGEEGASAPGE
-155 PAEGAEQPRKSG
+155 EHGSAEGNV
-167 SRLEQYCRDLT
+167 LEKYSRDLT
-178 KAVQDGELDPVVGR
+178 KAAQDGELDPVIGR
-192 TNEMERIMQI
+192 GTEIERIMQI

-225 EGLAQLIVAG
+225 EGLAQMIVAG
-235 KVPETLTGKRLMSL
+235 KVPETLTGKRILSL

-268 KDTVKEVHKQGNI
+268 KDTIKDVKKQGNV
-281 ILFIDEL
+281 ILFIDEF
-288 HTLIGAGKAEGSMDA
+288 HTLVGAGKAEGSLDA

-323 IDEYRKNIE
+323 LDEYRKNIE
-332 KDAALERRFQPVTV
+332 KDAALERRFQPVKV
-346 GEPTTEEALAILKGL
+346 GEPTAEEALAILKGL

-371 KITDDALEAAV
+371 KITDEALEAAV
-382 TLADRYI
+382 SLSDRYI

-401 MDEAASRVRLNSYTA
+401 MDEAASRVRLHSFTA
-416 PPDVKAQEERLKALD
+416 PPDVKEQEDRLKALQN
-431 TEKKEAISHQDFE
+431 EKKEAIAHQDFE
-444 TAAKLRDEERALKEE
+444 QAANLRDEERKLRQDIAQKRAAWEE
-459 VAQARAQWEQRK
+459 RK
-471 SASQD
+471 NNSHD
-476 VVTDEDIAQ
+476 VVTEEDIAQ

-503 ERLLHMEELL
+503 QRLLHLEELL
-513 HQRVVGQEEAIS
+513 HKRVVGQDEAIS

-597 PGYVGYDE
+597 PGYVGYEE

-642 DGRLTDNTGRVVNFK
+642 DGRLTDSNGRVVNFK

-669 SSITSTRKLGF
+669 STITSKRSLGF
-680 GGTMD
+680 GGSVET
-685 TARDYEAMKERVM
+685 TRDYEAMKERVM
-698 AEVKDIFRPEFINR
+698 AEVKDTFRPEFINR

-724 DDIRQITGLM
+724 DDIRRIAALM
-734 LRSVSK
+734 LGSVST
-740 RLGER
+740 RLAQR
-745 GMELVYDDDV
+745 GMQLSYGDDV
-755 IAKLAEDGY
+755 IALLAEEGY
-764 DANYGARPLRRAIQ
+764 DANYGARPLRRTIQ

-792 KIALGNRVKLYVN
+792 KIALGDRVELYVDDGN
-805 DEKRICFEKLEV
+805 RIAFRKLLPEKPVEPTPTLE
-817 SNAED
+817 A
-822 SLTTTEPVQ
+822 
-831 TI
+831 

>member
-11 AQRAIS
+11 AQRAV
-17 EAHQAAIELKQAYV
+17 AAAQQAAVLLQQPYV
-31 GTEHF
+31 GTEHI

-41 KEPGPMVAELL
+41 KEPGPVVADVL
-52 PDEVTY
+52 PADVNY
-58 DKVMERIRTVLGEG
+58 DTVLERVRALLGEG
-72 KHIPNGRVELTPRSK
+72 NVQSGGMLELTPRSK
-87 KILEG
+87 KILE
-92 SVLESR
+92 SSILESR
-98 KLNHSFVG
+98 KLHHSFVG
-106 VEHLWLALLREG
+106 TEHFWLALLKEG

-123 SLLREM
+123 SLLRSM
-129 QVDTQTLQRQ
+129 GVDTQAMQQKILEALVK
-139 IFDSLKENQ
+139 SQ
-148 PEASDGE
+148 PDGGEDVSAPDGE
-155 PAEGAEQPRKSG
+155 EGKAEGSV
-167 SRLEQYCRDLT
+167 LEKYSRDLT
-178 KAVQDGELDPVVGR
+178 KAAQDGELDPVIGR
-192 TNEMERIMQI
+192 STEIERIMQI

-225 EGLAQLIVAG
+225 EGLAQMIVAG
-235 KVPETLTGKRLMSL
+235 KVPETLTGKRILSL

-268 KDTVKEVHKQGNI
+268 KDTIKDVKKQGNV
-281 ILFIDEL
+281 ILFIDEF
-288 HTLIGAGKAEGSMDA
+288 HTLVGAGKAEGSMDA

-323 IDEYRKNIE
+323 LDEYRKNIE
-332 KDAALERRFQPVTV
+332 KDAALERRFQPVKV
-346 GEPTTEEALAILKGL
+346 GEPTPEEALAILKGL

-371 KITDDALEAAV
+371 KITDEALQAAV
-382 TLADRYI
+382 SLSDRYI

-401 MDEAASRVRLNSYTA
+401 MDEAASRVRLHSFTA
-416 PPDVKAQEERLKALD
+416 PPDVKEQEDRLKALQN
-431 TEKKEAISHQDFE
+431 EKKEAIAHQDFE
-444 TAAKLRDEERALKEE
+444 KAASLRDEERKLRQDIAQKRAAWEE
-459 VAQARAQWEQRK
+459 RK
-471 SASQD
+471 NNSHD
-476 VVTDEDIAQ
+476 VVTEEDIAQ

-503 ERLLHMEELL
+503 QRLLHMEELL
-513 HQRVVGQEEAIS
+513 HKRVVGQDEAIS

-571 DENAV
+571 DENAL

-597 PGYVGYDE
+597 PGYVGYEE

-642 DGRLTDNTGRVVNFK
+642 DGRLTDSNGRVVNFK

-669 SSITSTRKLGF
+669 STITSKRSLGF
-680 GGTMD
+680 GGSVET
-685 TARDYEAMKERVM
+685 TRDYEAMKERVM
-698 AEVKDIFRPEFINR
+698 AEVKDTFRPEFINR

-724 DDIRQITGLM
+724 DDIRRIAGLM
-734 LRSVSK
+734 LGSVSK
-740 RLGER
+740 RLAQR
-745 GMELVYDDDV
+745 GMKLSYGDDV
-755 IAKLAEDGY
+755 IALLAEEGY
-764 DANYGARPLRRAIQ
+764 DPNYGARPLRRTIQ

-792 KIALGNRVKLYVN
+792 KIALGDQVQLYVDDN
-805 DEKRICFEKLEV
+805 KHIAFRKL
-817 SNAED
+817 
-822 SLTTTEPVQ
+822 LPQ
-831 TI
+831 TPAQPAPTLEA